1 MSANGTATKSSEAGA
16 ANAKFPRAAIATAC
30 VGLISLSTMLRNDSL
45 LLSIPNQPLT
55 VSVFISGL
63 LFIPLAFLAQR
74 RPRLIAHPATGFV
87 SIVLLVLGATLWTSG
102 LPQTPGDA
110 GIAWYLAADLLLN
123 AARTWA
129 TVVGI
134 IALSQAGNERL
145 LIGCACAGVGLS
157 YLVMIAL
164 RPIALAAPLTSLV
177 ICQLLLLALGTLGAR
192 GTLQEIREQPS
203 AHALEVT
210 NPFSFVPLI
219 SHMYGCIFLFES
231 TFGFVT
237 NLQRGQL
244 LPVHYALIGV
254 LLVGLAGVTRL
265 FPGDDVP
272 GSGQAAAHRHGATAA
287 HGHDST
293 AAHGS
298 AGAVA
303 HARAGAV
310 LPAEAGKRRPTFT
323 EDTLFVWCAL
333 TVLAGFLLLPASNA
347 AGDLSFCLLT
357 IGSQSFYAFMLS
369 VLACMGARNPSGA
382 IIFAATGSA
391 LSSCGSAI
399 GASVHGFVV
408 PLERVAPGEAMEL
421 VTATI
426 ALIII
431 AYVLVGLRNFS
442 FTRFF
447 QEIAPARKPRVAEHP
462 VPAGDAGGGAAD
474 AGNPGAGGIGADSIG
489 AGADSETYA
498 SDGDSAADEASLIAM
513 LARDYDLTAREQ
525 EIAAMLARG
534 RNGTYIQEQLVISR
548 NTVKTHTRHIYAKL
562 GIHSQQ
568 ELIDLFE
575 GR

>member
-1 MSANGTATKSSEAGA
+1 MSAKNTAIEGIEADVA
-16 ANAKFPRAAIATAC
+16 SATFPRAAVATAC

-55 VSVFISGL
+55 ISIFVSGL

-87 SIVLLVLGATLWTSG
+87 SVALLVLGAALWTSG
-102 LPQTPGDA
+102 LPQAPGDA
-110 GIAWYLAADLLLN
+110 GTAWYLAADLLLN

-134 IALSQAGNERL
+134 IALSQAGDERL

-164 RPIALAAPLTSLV
+164 RPIALAAPLASLV
-177 ICQLLLLALGTLGAR
+177 ICQLMLLALGTLGAR

-203 AHALEVT
+203 ARALEVT

-265 FPGDDVP
+265 FPGDDAP
-272 GSGQAAAHRHGATAA
+272 ESGQAVAHGGAA
-287 HGHDST
+287 HGHGAT
-293 AAHGS
+293 HES

-303 HARAGAV
+303 YARAGAV

-333 TVLAGFLLLPASNA
+333 TVLAGFLLLPASNV

-431 AYVLVGLRNFS
+431 AYVFVGLRNFS
-442 FTRFF
+442 FTHFF

-462 VPAGDAGGGAAD
+462 VPAGDAGGGATGADDTGAD
-474 AGNPGAGGIGADSIG
+474 AGGESGV
-489 AGADSETYA
+489 
-498 SDGDSAADEASLIAM
+498 SDGASAADATSLLAM

-525 EIAAMLARG
+525 EIATMLARG

>member
-1 MSANGTATKSSEAGA
+1 MSAKNTAIEGIEADVA
-16 ANAKFPRAAIATAC
+16 SRTFPRAAVATAC

-55 VSVFISGL
+55 ISIFVSGL

-87 SIVLLVLGATLWTSG
+87 SVALLVLGAALWTSG
-102 LPQTPGDA
+102 LPQAPGDA
-110 GIAWYLAADLLLN
+110 GTAWYLAADLLLN

-134 IALSQAGNERL
+134 IALSQAGDERL

-164 RPIALAAPLTSLV
+164 RPIALAAPLASLV
-177 ICQLLLLALGTLGAR
+177 ICQLMLLALGTLGAR

-203 AHALEVT
+203 ARALEVT

-265 FPGDDVP
+265 FPGDDAP
-272 GSGQAAAHRHGATAA
+272 ESGQAVAHGGAA
-287 HGHDST
+287 HGHGAT
-293 AAHGS
+293 HKS

-303 HARAGAV
+303 YARAGAV

-333 TVLAGFLLLPASNA
+333 TVLAGFLLLPASNV

-431 AYVLVGLRNFS
+431 AYVFVGLRNFS
-442 FTRFF
+442 FTHFF

-462 VPAGDAGGGAAD
+462 VPAGDAGGGAAGADDGGAD
-474 AGNPGAGGIGADSIG
+474 AGG
-489 AGADSETYA
+489 ETGV
-498 SDGDSAADEASLIAM
+498 SDGASAADATSLLAM

-525 EIAAMLARG
+525 EIATMLARG

>member
-1 MSANGTATKSSEAGA
+1 MNARSTATEGNEAGIA
-16 ANAKFPRAAIATAC
+16 SKEFPRAAVATAC

-55 VSVFISGL
+55 ISIFVSGL

-87 SIVLLVLGATLWTSG
+87 SVALLVLGAALWTSG
-102 LPQTPGDA
+102 LPQAPGDA
-110 GIAWYLAADLLLN
+110 GTAWYLAADLLLN

-134 IALSQAGNERL
+134 IALSQAGDERL

-164 RPIALAAPLTSLV
+164 RPIALAAPLASLV
-177 ICQLLLLALGTLGAR
+177 ICQLMLLALGTLGAR

-265 FPGDDVP
+265 FPGDDATRDRQV
-272 GSGQAAAHRHGATAA
+272 AAGARERTAGVHGHGAT
-287 HGHDST
+287 HE
-293 AAHGS
+293 S

-303 HARAGAV
+303 YARAGAV

-333 TVLAGFLLLPASNA
+333 TVLAGFLLLPASNV

-421 VTATI
+421 MTATI
-426 ALIII
+426 ALVII

-447 QEIAPARKPRVAEHP
+447 QEIAPARKPRVSARVTAHP
-462 VPAGDAGGGAAD
+462 AQVGGGD
-474 AGNPGAGGIGADSIG
+474 DSRTG
-489 AGADSETYA
+489 V
-498 SDGDSAADEASLIAM
+498 DGDDGATTAANNASSNDGASTADEESLIAM

-525 EIAAMLARG
+525 EIAKMLARG

>member
-1 MSANGTATKSSEAGA
+1 MSVKSTTAESGATGTA
-16 ANAKFPRAAIATAC
+16 NVKFPHAAVATAC

-55 VSVFISGL
+55 ISIFISGL

-74 RPRLIAHPATGFV
+74 RPRFIAHPAASLV
-87 SIVLLVLGATLWTSG
+87 SVALLALGTALWLSG

-110 GIAWYLAADLLLN
+110 GVAWYLTADLLLN

-134 IALSQAGNERL
+134 IALSQAGDERL

-157 YLVMIAL
+157 YLAMIAL
-164 RPIALAAPLTSLV
+164 RPIALAAPLASLV
-177 ICQLLLLALGTLGAR
+177 ICQLMLLALGTLGAR
-192 GTLQEIREQPS
+192 STLQEIREQPS

-237 NLQRGQL
+237 SLQRGQL

-265 FPGDDVP
+265 FPGDDEP
-272 GSGQAAAHRHGATAA
+272 RGGRAEAHEHVGT
-287 HGHDST
+287 T
-293 AAHGS
+293 
-298 AGAVA
+298 
-303 HARAGAV
+303 
-310 LPAEAGKRRPTFT
+310 LPAEAGKYSRAFT
-323 EDTLFVWCAL
+323 EDTLFAWCSL
-333 TVLAGFLLLPASNA
+333 TVLAGFLFLPAGNA

-399 GASVHGFVV
+399 GASVHGFVT
-408 PLERVAPGEAMEL
+408 PLERIAPGEAMEL

-426 ALIII
+426 ALVIIV
-431 AYVLVGLRNFS
+431 YVFVALRNFS

-447 QEIAPARKPRVAEHP
+447 QEIAPARRPRVAEHP
-462 VPAGDAGGGAAD
+462 VHAAGSDD
-474 AGNPGAGGIGADSIG
+474 DG
-489 AGADSETYA
+489 AGAGTSAGA
-498 SDGDSAADEASLIAM
+498 SDEGDVSDEAEASDEVSLITM

-525 EIAAMLARG
+525 EIATMLARG
-534 RNGTYIQEQLVISR
+534 RNGTYIQERLVISR